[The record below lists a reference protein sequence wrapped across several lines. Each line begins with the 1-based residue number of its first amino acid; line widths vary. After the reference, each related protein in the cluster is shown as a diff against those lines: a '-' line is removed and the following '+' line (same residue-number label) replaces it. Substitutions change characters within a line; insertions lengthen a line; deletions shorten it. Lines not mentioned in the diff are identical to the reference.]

1 MKKMGSVVF
10 SLLISGIA
18 FSQPIVSITAPT
30 NVTSTGFTLNGT
42 VNNNGVSGGTIS
54 RMLVGTVS
62 GVYPDSAGTDPGSTN
77 TKITGSINTDVS
89 RIFPNSGLP
98 TILANTIY
106 YYKLSGKNANGYVRS
121 SESFFRTLPSNPT
134 GLSSNNLTESSV
146 LLSWNNTGS
155 EYRIIQNTTGNATS
169 PSDGNII
176 YEGSSLFVNLNGLEA
191 NTTYYFTLYARSS
204 DVTPVFSAS
213 SLSVT
218 VTTLEETLP
227 VEMSDFGY
235 SLKGNQIILNWE
247 TKTETGNYGWEVES
261 RQIPLNPPLVKG
273 ETNGVSGEFQKIGFV
288 TGKGTT
294 TEKQIY
300 SFASPITNH
309 SSQELFRLK
318 QIDTDGNASYSNVLS
333 VNLQP
338 EKISLFQNYPN
349 PFNPETSI
357 SYQLA
362 SNSFVSLIIY
372 DLLGKEI
379 KTLVNKNK
387 EAGNYT
393 VDFDAT
399 NLPSGIYF
407 YKLTAGKF
415 SETKKMTVLK

>member
-1 MKKMGSVVF
+1 MKKMGNVVF

-30 NVTSTGFTLNGT
+30 NITDSSFTLNG
-42 VNNNGVSGGTIS
+42 VVSNNNGNTT
-54 RMLVGTVS
+54 GTVS
-62 GVYPDSAGTDPGSTN
+62 RFLIGTTSNSYGDSAGTIPGSSS
-77 TKITGSINTDVS
+77 TKIKTNNVS
-89 RIFPNSGLP
+89 VATNFPNNGLS
-98 TILANTIY
+98 TISPNTIY
-106 YYKLSGKNANGYVRS
+106 YYRIGASNNAGYSRS
-121 SESFFRTLPSNPT
+121 SEGFFRTLPSDPT

-155 EYRIIQNTTGNATS
+155 EYRVIQNTTGNATS
-169 PSDGNII
+169 PTDGTII
-176 YEGSSLFVNLNGLEA
+176 YEGSALFVNLTGLDA

-204 DVTPVFSAS
+204 DVTPVFSAT
-213 SLSVT
+213 SLSVS
-218 VTTLEETLP
+218 VTTLEATLP

-247 TKTETGNYGWEVES
+247 TKTETGNFGWEVES
-261 RQIPLNPPLVKG
+261 RQIPLNPPLVKV

-288 TGKGTT
+288 AGKGTT

-300 SFASPITNH
+300 SFASPITHH
-309 SSQELFRLK
+309 SSQEFFRLK

-349 PFNPETSI
+349 PFNPVTSV

-362 SNSFVSLIIY
+362 SNSFVSLVVY